1 MGVEAWDQATDEAWD
16 GLQQR
21 LAKWL
26 GNDPG
31 DDTVV
36 IELGWPGGE
45 DDGAAPY
52 VQLFVEDVYVH
63 AEAASNRH
71 LATRFR
77 LDKPRRKMLR
87 GLGWQRPN
95 DDVANYWSEWE
106 LPEDADELA
115 ALLVE
120 SLRHVYGVPAPLF
133 LSVGYFAPDG
143 SLAGEEKPL
152 GLARTEPRAPALDLS
167 AVKAD
172 GPDHLRDLAAAA
184 LDPVLE
190 GEVEFDPDGDIPVL
204 AGNTVIY
211 VRVEEDAPAIRLFGW
226 LLHDVKWTPR
236 VGHTLNDFNKRLNVV
251 RLVHHDNHIM
261 LSAQLMCVPFVPES
275 LRQHVMG
282 VSSLVDGLDLR
293 LQERIGGLLMTETA
307 HGETA

>member
-1 MGVEAWDQATDEAWD
+1 MGVATWDKATDEAWD
-16 GLQQR
+16 GLQHR
-21 LAKWL
+21 LAEWL

-31 DDTVV
+31 DETVV
-36 IELGWPGGE
+36 IELAWPGGE

-52 VQLFVEDVYVH
+52 VQLFVEDAYVH
-63 AEAASNRH
+63 AEAVSNRH

-95 DDVANYWSEWE
+95 DHVANYWSEWE

-120 SLRHVYGVPAPLF
+120 SLRHVYGVPAPSF
-133 LSVGYFAPDG
+133 LSVGCFAPDG

-152 GLARTEPRAPALDLS
+152 GLTRTEPRAPALDLS
-167 AVKAD
+167 AVQAD

-184 LDPVLE
+184 LESVLE
-190 GEVEFDPDGDIPVL
+190 GEAEFDPDGDIPVP

-211 VRVEEDAPAIRLFGW
+211 VRVDEDAPAIRLFGW

-236 VGHTLNDFNKRLNVV
+236 VGHALNEFNKRLNIV
-251 RLVHHDNHIM
+251 RLVHHDDHIM
-261 LSAQLMCVPFVPES
+261 LSAQLVCIPFVAES
-275 LRQHVMG
+275 LRQVVLG
-282 VSSLVDGLDLR
+282 VSGLVDGLDIR
-293 LQERIGGLLMTETA
+293 VQERIGGLLMTETA